1 MTAIDRYQAI
11 CNPLSNFEWTPKR
24 SNIMIS
30 LAWTISLVLCI
41 PQIIIFSSNEDST
54 QCVQVHINFKH
65 VINKDICIMQIY
77 TKFRKIKWD
86 MYIFSVIR
94 WRTTRMGCE
103 GLHRLVWLLKLL
115 HSSRYSCILLSTD
128 KLCDLGKFQ
137 PKNN

>member
-41 PQIIIFSSNEDST
+41 PQIIIFSFDEDRT
-54 QCVQVHINFKH
+54 QCVQVRINFEN
-65 VINKDICIMQIY
+65 VNSRDIIY
-77 TKFRKIKWD
+77 TKLRKIKWD
-86 MYIFSVIR
+86 IHIFSVIR

-115 HSSRYSCILLSTD
+115 HSARYSSILLSTD